1 MLKLALTV
9 AAVCIFLA
17 IADVPQPEENLA
29 NIDPKIN
36 VIVKRDANSA
46 KKKSEKKA
54 ARQGKKKKGNG
65 KKKTKGKIRNG
76 KKGKRP
82 KRRNKKKKSLGK
94 NGKKGRRTNKKNGR
108 NGKKKKNCKTKKCR
122 QKTRQ
127 RKTKKGNGVKRGGK
141 KKEKKGKKPN
151 RGTRRRKT
159 KKCDKKCRKERRR
172 QRKIRNNQK
181 EKCKDKKEG
190 QCNNG
195 CEWRNGECKKS
206 NKKRKSGRQT
216 STLPSCFSKMFKYAS
231 KYKKAGNIF
240 RQVKRTEGNKDKIEK
255 KAAKKGDFNSTLMTL
270 TSALGGNKTAP
281 KCAGNETAS
290 RQFADTLSLLDKC
303 EADVEAACK
312 FPSNVTIQTACKEA
326 GEKFLN
332 DIDACLKPSLSD
344 DDACTCFDGLD
355 LDATLT
361 TIDGCS
367 TKGDNDAVLAEKNKC
382 KKAFSD
388 CKKAE
393 DQSVSLVDTCKEQ
406 LKCGGVSSKEEG
418 EKALKILN
426 PLSDALK
433 QTGFADALNRLGLT
447 EGAGSD
453 GKLPNATSGL
463 RLRRQAEDAKCVGV
477 LDQWKAFNKSG
488 DAALPDGVS
497 GDVVESE
504 TDNTVKIL
512 NDLNQDTD
520 LDSKLASCQKETGT
534 RQVVVLA
541 IVEIRF
547 YVFWCG
553 WFQVTIVEIKIT
565 IISVA
570 IGVPPPP
577 PITQAP
583 SPPAVSTSSPGRNL
597 KKLVKKLL
605 N

>member
-1 MLKLALTV
+1 
-9 AAVCIFLA
+9 
-17 IADVPQPEENLA
+17 
-29 NIDPKIN
+29 
-36 VIVKRDANSA
+36 
-46 KKKSEKKA
+46 
-54 ARQGKKKKGNG
+54 
-65 KKKTKGKIRNG
+65 
-76 KKGKRP
+76 
-82 KRRNKKKKSLGK
+82 
-94 NGKKGRRTNKKNGR
+94 
-108 NGKKKKNCKTKKCR
+108 
-122 QKTRQ
+122 
-127 RKTKKGNGVKRGGK
+127 
-141 KKEKKGKKPN
+141 
-151 RGTRRRKT
+151 
-159 KKCDKKCRKERRR
+159 
-172 QRKIRNNQK
+172 
-181 EKCKDKKEG
+181 
-190 QCNNG
+190 
-195 CEWRNGECKKS
+195 
-206 NKKRKSGRQT
+206 
-216 STLPSCFSKMFKYAS
+216 
-231 KYKKAGNIF
+231 
-240 RQVKRTEGNKDKIEK
+240 
-255 KAAKKGDFNSTLMTL
+255 
-270 TSALGGNKTAP
+270 
-281 KCAGNETAS
+281 
-290 RQFADTLSLLDKC
+290 
-303 EADVEAACK
+303 
-312 FPSNVTIQTACKEA
+312 
-326 GEKFLN
+326 LN
-332 DIDACLKPSLSD
+332 DIDACLKPSLTD
-344 DDACTCFDGLD
+344 DEACTCFDGLD